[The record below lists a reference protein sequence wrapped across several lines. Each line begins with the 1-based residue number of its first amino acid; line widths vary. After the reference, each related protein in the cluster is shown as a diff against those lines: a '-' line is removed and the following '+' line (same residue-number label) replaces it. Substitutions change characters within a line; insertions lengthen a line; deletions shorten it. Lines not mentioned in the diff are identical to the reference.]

1 MATARQQQNSEKSR
15 KAGVVSS
22 TYPLLFQALVNERN
36 RREKKNGHRIT
47 SSSLNFGLHPR
58 LRPE

>member
-1 MATARQQQNSEKSR
+1 MPTASQQLKKEKSR

-22 TYPLLFQALVNERN
+22 TDPLVFHALVNERN

-47 SSSLNFGLHPR
+47 SSSLNFRLHPR